1 MKRLLRRLRGVVGIG
16 LTWAVGWGLVGGIL
30 TAALWAFR
38 PQDFDTGENV
48 MMGAALFAMAGFLC
62 GSAFSLLFALAERR
76 RAVNDLSVLR
86 AAVWG
91 GIGAAALPILTTMND
106 SMAILFAPLGAAFA
120 AGAVA
125 LAKHGARREALP
137 ERTR

>member
-1 MKRLLRRLRGVVGIG
+1 MGIG
-16 LTWAVGWGLVGGIL
+16 LTWAVGWGVVGGLL
-30 TAALWAFR
+30 TAILRIFR
-38 PQDFDTGENV
+38 PGDFDAGENELV
-48 MMGAALFAMAGFLC
+48 AAALFAMAGFLC

-76 RAVNDLSVLR
+76 RAVDDLSVLR

-91 GIGAAALPILTTMND
+91 GVGAAGLPFLTTMND
-106 SMAILFAPLGAAFA
+106 SLAILFAPLGAAFA

-125 LAKHGARREALP
+125 LAKQSARREALP